1 MLCCIFRY
9 CKTQMQYAAAVS
21 LWWPVNK
28 HGCRHFAHLMKY
40 LATENDTAVH
50 KTTVQYIHRCLEK
63 SGLSLG
69 ETFFKNVK
77 QISIARIFCSER
89 THHSA
94 TNGNNFRQL
103 NRV

>member
-1 MLCCIFRY
+1 
-9 CKTQMQYAAAVS
+9 MQYAAAVS

-69 ETFFKNVK
+69 ETFLKNVQMLNK
-77 QISIARIFCSER
+77 FRLPGYSVLKECTILQLMAIISD
-89 THHSA
+89 
-94 TNGNNFRQL
+94 N
-103 NRV
+103 

>member
-1 MLCCIFRY
+1 
-9 CKTQMQYAAAVS
+9 MQYAAAVS

-50 KTTVQYIHRCLEK
+50 KTTVQYTPPMSRKIRSE
-63 SGLSLG
+63 SRRNI
-69 ETFFKNVK
+69 FKKCTNVK

-89 THHSA
+89 MHHSA